1 MQINNIKSLYLLTFI
16 VLGIIWIST
25 SSFQQ
30 TNELTKE
37 QAIELAEQFII
48 DNGYTNLFANKVKL
62 SYELLDDRNK
72 NKVIS
77 RRKNTL
83 HKKAFCIS
91 ERDDRW
97 DVGFL
102 STSIDLNKL
111 DSKKRETN
119 LPGRAVI
126 VLKNGKGIKIAHKTP
141 LFSYFEKL
149 I

>member
-1 MQINNIKSLYLLTFI
+1 MQLSKTKSLYPLTFI
-16 VLGIIWIST
+16 VLVIIWISN
-25 SSFQQ
+25 SSFQK
-30 TNELTKE
+30 TNLTKE
-37 QAIELAEQFII
+37 QAIKLAEQFII
-48 DNGYTNLFANKVKL
+48 DNGYTNLSANKDKL
-62 SYELLDDRNK
+62 NYELFDDK
-72 NKVIS
+72 NKDKIVS

-91 ERDDRW
+91 DGDDRW

-111 DSKKRETN
+111 NSRKRETD

-126 VLKNGKGIKIAHKTP
+126 VFKNGKGIKIAHKDP

-149 I
+149 

>member
-1 MQINNIKSLYLLTFI
+1 MNRIKKSSLLTII
-16 VLGIIWIST
+16 VFGIIWGFT

-37 QAIELAEQFII
+37 QVIELAEQFII
-48 DNGYTNLFANKVKL
+48 DNGYTNLPANKTKL
-62 SYELLDDRNK
+62 NYELFDKK
-72 NKVIS
+72 NKDSVVA
-77 RRKNTL
+77 RRKNKL

-102 STSIDLNKL
+102 STNVDLNKI
-111 DSKKRETN
+111 DSTERETD

-126 VLKNGKGIKIAHKTP
+126 VMKNGKEIRIAHKDP

-149 I
+149 